1 MAYTISN
8 FANQFRGGVRPNLFR
23 VDMYGPGGG
32 GAAAIGTTGG
42 VGFEN
47 FHFFCKGAPIP
58 ASTLGSIDVPFRGRQ
73 LKVPGDRTFE
83 EWTVTVL
90 QDREWQHRSN
100 FENWS
105 HRISA
110 HSANVSDL
118 TGQQVYGAATVLQ
131 LDRDGTVLRRYL
143 VEDIFPTSI
152 GAIDLTSD
160 GNDTVEE
167 YTVGFAINNVQI
179 DSLGIDG
186 GSTNGVD
193 IRVGGSINIAGFNIS
208 GIGSL

>member
-1 MAYTISN
+1 MAFTISD
-8 FANQFRGGVRPNLFR
+8 FAGQFKGGVRPNLFR
-23 VDMYGPGGG
+23 VDMYGPGQG
-32 GAAAIGTTGG
+32 GAAAVGTGG
-42 VGFEN
+42 VGFQN

-58 ASTLGSIDVPFRGRQ
+58 ASTLGAIDVPFRGRQ

-90 QDREWQHRSN
+90 QDVDWLHRST

-105 HRISA
+105 HRINA

-118 TGQQVYGAATVLQ
+118 RGDRVYGAANVLQ
-131 LDRDGTVLRRYL
+131 LDRSGTVLRRYVL
-143 VEDIFPTSI
+143 ENIFPTSI
-152 GAIDLTSD
+152 GAIDLTMD

-167 YTVGFAINNVQI
+167 YTVGFAVNNVKI

-186 GSTNGVD
+186 GSQGDGID
-193 IRVGGSINIAGFNIS
+193 IAVGGTVNIGGFSIGGIANI
-208 GIGSL
+208 